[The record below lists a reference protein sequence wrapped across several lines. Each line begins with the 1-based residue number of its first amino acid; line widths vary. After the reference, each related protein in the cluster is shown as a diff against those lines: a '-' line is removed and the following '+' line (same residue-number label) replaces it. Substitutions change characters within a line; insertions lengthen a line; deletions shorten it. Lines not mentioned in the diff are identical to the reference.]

1 MHPPFIVV
9 TWPPGPSS
17 PCQPPAEAASGFE
30 DRGWSLAVRRPGLAL
45 WHRPERPLP
54 LSEGRDHLV
63 LGRWWGNASTLT
75 AMDARPGPPLC
86 RARSLSRD
94 GWGAYVALLRDP
106 VGEDW
111 WAFRDPSGAVE
122 ALTWPCGD
130 YRLLAS
136 SLEGM
141 PLGWLP
147 HRMALDWRVIAE
159 QLRHPVAQFAR
170 SALRDVVP
178 IAPGDLQPLGASAD
192 AAVAIWRPRD
202 FLPGDELAPDPAWPG
217 RLAET
222 VASVV
227 ATMTRPYSRV
237 VTEASGGLD
246 SSIVSAAV
254 ARAAPA
260 GVAAMAVH
268 YVGDRPEADERRW
281 VDLLCRRYGLP
292 LTCLPLGVGPI
303 DPENDFAPEA
313 RDARPPFAAIDS
325 DRDRDAADLLAA
337 TGAEALVS
345 GKGGDAVFFQM
356 PSPAVLADLWRAG
369 GLRAARHPRH
379 AEVAGWLR
387 RSVWS
392 LWRDG
397 WRGLPPK
404 PAGGAL
410 GRLAGPCL
418 GPPSAAAPH
427 PWLVGLEGVPPGK
440 RLQIEALASSQLAL
454 GPHRRGRVA
463 DLVQPLLSQPVM
475 ELCLSIS
482 TWELVRGGRDR
493 GLAREAF
500 GSWLPDALAYRRS
513 KGNLTSHYARRTAA
527 SATVL
532 RTHLLGGVLAD
543 AGLLDHAATEAA
555 LQPDSLI
562 WRADGVDLIGVAA
575 IESWVRY
582 WQTRAPDVPAASRT
596 NLSASA

>member
-1 MHPPFIVV
+1 MHPPFVAV
-9 TWPPGPSS
+9 TWRAGPAS
-17 PCQPPAEAASGFE
+17 PCEPPAETVSGFQ

-54 LSEGRDHLV
+54 VSEGRDHLV
-63 LGRWWGNASTLT
+63 LGRWRGDPSTLA
-75 AMDARPGPPLC
+75 AMEAAPGPPLRRAGALC
-86 RARSLSRD
+86 RG
-94 GWGAYVALLRDP
+94 GWGAYVALLREP
-106 VGEDW
+106 VGGDW

-130 YRLLAS
+130 DRLLAS
-136 SLEGM
+136 SLGDIS
-141 PLGWLP
+141 PGWLP
-147 HRMALDWRVIAE
+147 HRLALDWQVIAE

-178 IAPGDLQPLGASAD
+178 IAPGDLHPLGAPSD

-202 FLPGDELAPDPAWPG
+202 FLPAEALAPDPDWPG

-227 ATMTRPYSRV
+227 GTMTRTYSRV

-246 SSIVSAAV
+246 SSIVCAAV
-254 ARAAPA
+254 ARA
-260 GVAAMAVH
+260 GVAATATH

-303 DPENDFAPEA
+303 DPEGDFAPEA

-325 DRDRDAADLLAA
+325 DRDRDAARLLAA
-337 TGAEALVS
+337 AGAQALVS

-356 PSPAVLADLWRAG
+356 PSAAVLADLWRAG

-379 AEVAGWLR
+379 AEVARWLR

-397 WRGLPPK
+397 LRGPPPRP
-404 PAGGAL
+404 PAGAL

-418 GPPSAAAPH
+418 GPPGGAPPH
-427 PWLVGLEGVPPGK
+427 PWLAGLDDVAPGK

-475 ELCLSIS
+475 ELCLSIP

-500 GSWLPDALAYRRS
+500 GSWLPDALAQRRS

-527 SATVL
+527 SAAVL
-532 RTHLLGGVLAD
+532 RPHLLDGVLAD
-543 AGLLDHAATEAA
+543 AGLLDRAATEAA

-562 WRADGVDLIGVAA
+562 WRADGIDLIGVAA
-575 IESWVRY
+575 LESWVRH
-582 WQTRAPDVPAASRT
+582 WQTRAPDVPQARRPS
-596 NLSASA
+596 LSGSA